1 MSTAELTLCGIYI
14 KLKKFLK
21 EDFMDK
27 DATRIMGAFLL
38 GGLIGATVALLY
50 APKSGRETRKDISKA
65 AKRVKRSAAD
75 LVEDITESV
84 ADFTSDMKDKAAD
97 IAERGKELSES
108 ARKEI
113 VTTLEHGQKVLEKQ
127 RKRIADALGL

>member
-1 MSTAELTLCGIYI
+1 
-14 KLKKFLK
+14 
-21 EDFMDK
+21 MDK

-50 APKSGRETRKDISKA
+50 APKPGRETRKDLSKA
-65 AKRVKRSAAD
+65 AKRVKSGAAD

-84 ADFTSDMKDKAAD
+84 ADFTSEIKDKAAD
-97 IAERGKELSES
+97 IAERGRELSED

-113 VTTLEHGQKVLEKQ
+113 AATLEHGQKALEKQ
-127 RKRIADALGL
+127 RKRIVDALGL

>member
-1 MSTAELTLCGIYI
+1 
-14 KLKKFLK
+14 
-21 EDFMDK
+21 MDK
-27 DATRIMGAFLL
+27 DATRLMGAFLL

-50 APKSGRETRKDISKA
+50 APKSGRETRKDITKA
-65 AKRVKRSAAD
+65 AKRVKRGAAD

-84 ADFTSDMKDKAAD
+84 ADFTSDMKDKAND
-97 IAERGKELSES
+97 IAERGRELSEN

-113 VTTLEHGQKVLEKQ
+113 VTTLDHGQKVLEKQ

>member
-1 MSTAELTLCGIYI
+1 MN
-14 KLKKFLK
+14 
-21 EDFMDK
+21 K
-27 DATRIMGAFLL
+27 DATRIMGAFFL
-38 GGLIGATVALLY
+38 GGLIGATIALLY

-65 AKRVKRSAAD
+65 ARRAKKGAVD

-84 ADFTSDMKDKAAD
+84 TDFTGDMKDRASD
-97 IAERGKELSES
+97 IIDRGRELSEN

-127 RKRIADALGL
+127 RKRIIEALGL

>member
-1 MSTAELTLCGIYI
+1 M
-14 KLKKFLK
+14 
-21 EDFMDK
+21 EDTMDK

-38 GGLIGATVALLY
+38 GGLIGATIALLY

-65 AKRVKRSAAD
+65 AKRAKRGAVD

-84 ADFTSDMKDKAAD
+84 ADFTGEVKDKAAD
-97 IAERGKELSES
+97 VIERGKELSDN

-113 VTTLEHGQKVLEKQ
+113 VATLEHGQKVLEKQ
-127 RKRIADALGL
+127 RKRIVDALGL